1 MSRLNA
7 QLDKIEARFT
17 EIERLLAEPEVLADY
32 SRMSELAQE
41 RSEIE
46 ELVEAYRRSKEV
58 DKQLAENRLL
68 MDDSDPEMA
77 ELAELEIESLEAEYD
92 ELEQR
97 MKQLLLSK
105 DPKDDKNVIV
115 EIRAGTGGEEAG
127 LFAAEL
133 YRMYLR
139 WAENHRFK
147 SE

>member
-97 MKQLLLSK
+97 MKQLLLPK

-115 EIRAGTGGEEAG
+115 EIRAGTGG
-127 LFAAEL
+127 
-133 YRMYLR
+133 
-139 WAENHRFK
+139 
-147 SE
+147 